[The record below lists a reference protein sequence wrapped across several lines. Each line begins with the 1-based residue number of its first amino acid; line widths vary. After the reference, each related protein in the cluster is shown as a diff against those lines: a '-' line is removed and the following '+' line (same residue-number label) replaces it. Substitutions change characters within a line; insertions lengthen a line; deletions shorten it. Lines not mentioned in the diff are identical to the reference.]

1 MRYLINYYAA
11 IFLPLISLYLI
22 NLNGLLNSEES
33 AILLLAYALV
43 YHPIVSGVRLV
54 TLGAIKK
61 SEFFL
66 NFIPSWNIK
75 HFGLLFFNIKENA

>member
-22 NLNGLLNSEES
+22 SLNGLLNSEEYV
-33 AILLLAYALV
+33 ILLFAYAFV

-54 TLGAIKK
+54 ALGVIKK
-61 SEFFL
+61 SDFFL
-66 NFIPSWNIK
+66 NFIPGWNVK
-75 HFGLLFFNIKENA
+75 HFGILFFNTKENA